1 MSSEAGE
8 VAIDDHED
16 HHSDYDFHHDGDDY
30 GGDPDDDDTTCQLY
44 HM

>member
-30 GGDPDDDDTTCQLY
+30 GGDPDDDDTTC
-44 HM
+44 